1 MYWSSDIKPGGWAV
15 MYWSSDIKPGGWAV
29 MYFSVE
35 VIGVVSFYDFSI
47 RF

>member
-35 VIGVVSFYDFSI
+35 VIGVVSYDFSI